1 MVNEKKIRL
10 MTQLSRYE
18 ENDGK
23 EDLKIMKYYRS
34 DYLGVALLKNFFL
47 TTLGYGIILILVFAY
62 FSDHFLN
69 NMNDINLILLAVVIL
84 GGYVIMLTL
93 YSVITYSIYSLKYS
107 KVKRKIQYYDQKL
120 TELSDLYGKEEC
132 MKNQRQENRRGS
144 K

>member
-47 TTLGYGIILILVFAY
+47 TTLGYGIILIFPTI
-62 FSDHFLN
+62 F
-69 NMNDINLILLAVVIL
+69 
-84 GGYVIMLTL
+84 
-93 YSVITYSIYSLKYS
+93 
-107 KVKRKIQYYDQKL
+107 
-120 TELSDLYGKEEC
+120 
-132 MKNQRQENRRGS
+132 
-144 K
+144 